1 MPIGRAQRVGQKNG
15 VTCLLIMFTP
25 RVMVTK
31 LSKIAHCLYFVLMAG
46 KYQSQFGQKDTLKAF
61 DNFKNKQKQCVKY
74 YFLICKSMYSQ
85 RVFDTLYN
93 EIKHKC

>member
-31 LSKIAHCLYFVLMAG
+31 LSLNFLYFVLMTG

-74 YFLICKSMYSQ
+74 YFLICKSMY
-85 RVFDTLYN
+85 TLKEYS
-93 EIKHKC
+93 IHYTMR

>member
-1 MPIGRAQRVGQKNG
+1 MPKGRAQRVGQKNG

-31 LSKIAHCLYFVLMAG
+31 LSLNFLYFVLMTG

-74 YFLICKSMYSQ
+74 YFLICKSMY
-85 RVFDTLYN
+85 TLKEYS
-93 EIKHKC
+93 IHYTMR

>member
-1 MPIGRAQRVGQKNG
+1 M
-15 VTCLLIMFTP
+15 T
-25 RVMVTK
+25 
-31 LSKIAHCLYFVLMAG
+31 G

>member
-1 MPIGRAQRVGQKNG
+1 MPNGRAQRVGQKNG

-31 LSKIAHCLYFVLMAG
+31 LSLNFLYFVLMTG

>member
-31 LSKIAHCLYFVLMAG
+31 LSKIAHFLYFVLMTG

-74 YFLICKSMYSQ
+74 YFLICKSMYILKEYSIHYTM
-85 RVFDTLYN
+85 R
-93 EIKHKC
+93 

>member
-1 MPIGRAQRVGQKNG
+1 MPKGRAQRVGQKNG

-31 LSKIAHCLYFVLMAG
+31 LSLNFLYFVLMTG

-74 YFLICKSMYSQ
+74 YFLICKSMYILKEYSIHYTM
-85 RVFDTLYN
+85 R
-93 EIKHKC
+93 

>member
-1 MPIGRAQRVGQKNG
+1 MPKGRAQRVGQKNG

-31 LSKIAHCLYFVLMAG
+31 LSKIAHFLYFVLMTG

-74 YFLICKSMYSQ
+74 YFLICKSMY
-85 RVFDTLYN
+85 TLKEYS
-93 EIKHKC
+93 IHYTMR